1 MIFMWKRHWIDYLIN
16 ALILFTIDYAE
27 LVWFNTMEIDED
39 FNWVYFRWKKV
50 VVKKEEGTL
59 IMKDLN

>member
-1 MIFMWKRHWIDYLIN
+1 MIFMWKRQWIDYLIN
-16 ALILFTIDYAE
+16 ASILFTIDYPE
-27 LVWFNTMEIDED
+27 LVWFNTMETDED
-39 FNWVYFRWKKV
+39 FNWVCLRWKKV